1 MWTLKLA
8 FINIGRCMCA
18 LGWDRK
24 GRMQYSNLGNWT
36 MSVYTGIITC
46 MTDVQNG
53 TASAG
58 WANGSLFL
66 GYFKSETLG
75 APLAGRLASSPWHA
89 SSEGYFV
96 LIIYQTFFFSPI
108 TTPVLYVPISEGRCF
123 CRSGNE
129 STRGSTPEKKKS
141 KLLGCRDAN
150 PMARV
155 HCSAHF

>member
-36 MSVYTGIITC
+36 MSVYTGIITY

-66 GYFKSETLG
+66 GYFKETLG

-96 LIIYQTFFFSPI
+96 LIIYQTFFSLQLLP
-108 TTPVLYVPISEGRCF
+108 LYCMFLFLRGDASVIAETKAREVPLQK
-123 CRSGNE
+123 N
-129 STRGSTPEKKKS
+129 KKQIVGVQ
-141 KLLGCRDAN
+141 GC
-150 PMARV
+150 
-155 HCSAHF
+155 